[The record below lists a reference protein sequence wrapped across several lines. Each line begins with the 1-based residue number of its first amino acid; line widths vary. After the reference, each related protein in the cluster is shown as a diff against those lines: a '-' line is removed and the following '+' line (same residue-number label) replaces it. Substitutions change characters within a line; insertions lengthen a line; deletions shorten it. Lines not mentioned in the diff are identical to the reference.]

1 MRDTEEQES
10 HCPLSPVP
18 ISPIIVPHTHCRVA
32 QSPAQEMRV
41 RLILDVERMRSDPIV
56 EGALRPFK
64 VGETGRRPLLI
75 HDAAQSTMHDR
86 NLQYILRN
94 RAARVLCVLLGE
106 FEVLLLGSL
115 LQLPL
120 LLHEGPQL
128 LLLVTDG

>member
-1 MRDTEEQES
+1 
-10 HCPLSPVP
+10 
-18 ISPIIVPHTHCRVA
+18 
-32 QSPAQEMRV
+32 MRV
-41 RLILDVERMRSDPIV
+41 RLILDVERMRPDPIV
-56 EGALRPFK
+56 EGTLRPLK